1 MLAVSFLLATA
12 IAIAI
17 AAAVAVAFTTIETS
31 VQSRLTVEKFSSTQR
46 KERCSK
52 LDT

>member
-1 MLAVSFLLATA
+1 MLAVSFLLAT
-12 IAIAI
+12 AIAI